1 MVVGKH
7 KTVWRYHNA
16 RAITREVNYCVLQ
29 GVLAIVELII
39 SHLETF
45 LLHNVV
51 NSIRQVVDCPHTLVS
66 MCGVESAECHHRSDK
81 DCCFFLH
88 YLFFCFYY
96 DVIII
101 HFPPFAGPSR
111 LIMWS
116 SFNFFK
122 CFDIALR
129 LIPIRFAIS
138 IEEIEGLSFIIRM
151 IETFV
156 FCPPFLSTDSLF
168 CPPFL
173 STFCKVLL

>member
-88 YLFFCFYY
+88 YLFSCFYY
-96 DVIII
+96 DVIYSFSHTILSKSS
-101 HFPPFAGPSR
+101 PVPSFYIADEDVLGCLGISSPR
-111 LIMWS
+111 L
-116 SFNFFK
+116 
-122 CFDIALR
+122 
-129 LIPIRFAIS
+129 
-138 IEEIEGLSFIIRM
+138 
-151 IETFV
+151 
-156 FCPPFLSTDSLF
+156 
-168 CPPFL
+168 
-173 STFCKVLL
+173 LLQWLE